1 VPRDPYEYFR
11 VEAREIRDGLG
22 RGILALE
29 KDPTPEIVA
38 SLLRLAHTLKG
49 AARVVRQPKIADHAH
64 AIEEALA
71 PVRESG
77 GSVERDLTDRLLT
90 LTDAISSEMVK
101 LDAPPA
107 ARPVETPSSAPVEE
121 DLPAPRPEVADLD
134 VVLDGLSEATV
145 QLRGLRRNA
154 AIVEKARRLSDRL
167 VEQTAPG
174 PMTEPTATA
183 RASAAKMR
191 STAEELRSLIASVE
205 RGLSGAIEQTDRELG
220 EVREAAERLRL
231 LPVSTLFTSLER
243 VARDTAPS
251 LGKEATFSARGGE
264 VRLEASVLHLVQSA
278 LIQMVRNAIAHGI
291 EPPTERARLGKPR
304 AGHIEL
310 EVIRRGNRVAF
321 TCRDDGRG
329 IDVDAVRRVAE
340 RRGLLPSDSEPR
352 AAGDILRL
360 LLKGGLTTA
369 GAVTHAAGRGIGL
382 DIVRDAA
389 KRLGGEVAVETNANR
404 GTTLTLDV
412 PLSLSALDALL
423 VDIGGVS
430 AAIPLAAIRR
440 TIRLSPGD
448 VTRTP
453 EGDAIVYEGK
463 VIPFVPLRRSLG
475 QKITPAHL
483 EAERSVVVIEGNTAL
498 AAVGVGR
505 LLGVSNV
512 IVRPL
517 PAMAAAA
524 AFVIG
529 ASLDADGVPRL
540 VLDPAALVS
549 DAVGRARTEPVPSA
563 ETAAV
568 VLVIDDSLTTRMMER
583 SILESAGYEVDLA
596 TSAEEGLD
604 KAHKRRY
611 QLFLVDVEMPGMDGF
626 SFVERTRADP
636 LLREVPAILVT
647 SRNAPEDRRRGIEAG
662 ASDYVVKGDFD
673 QNALLATIRRLVR
686 T

>member
-1 VPRDPYEYFR
+1 MARDPYEYFR
-11 VEAREIRDGLG
+11 IEAREIRDGLG
-22 RGILALE
+22 RGVLQLD
-29 KDPTPEIVA
+29 KGVTPEIVG

-49 AARVVRQPKIADHAH
+49 AARVVRQRRIAEHAH

-71 PVRESG
+71 PLRESA
-77 GSVERDLTDRLLT
+77 GSVERDLTDRLLS
-90 LTDAISSEMVK
+90 LTDAISSEISE
-101 LDAPPA
+101 LDAPPV
-107 ARPVETPSSAPVEE
+107 ARPAEGPPSSTGE
-121 DLPAPRPEVADLD
+121 DDLRAPRAEIADMD
-134 VVLDGLSEATV
+134 VLLDGVAEASA
-145 QLRGLRRNA
+145 QLRGMRRNA
-154 AIVEKARRLSDRL
+154 TAAEKARRLSDL
-167 VEQTAPG
+167 LLEQVAPS
-174 PMTEPTATA
+174 
-183 RASAAKMR
+183 SAAASGATGRAAATKVRTM
-191 STAEELRSLIASVE
+191 AEDLRGLIGDVE
-205 RGLSGAIEQTDRELG
+205 RNFSSAIEQTDRELR

-231 LPVSTLFTSLER
+231 QPVSTIFTSLER

-264 VRLEASVLHLVQSA
+264 VRLESAVLGLVQSA
-278 LIQMVRNAIAHGI
+278 LIQVVRNAIAHGI
-291 EPPTERARLGKPR
+291 EPPNERARIGKSR
-304 AGHIEL
+304 AGHVEL
-310 EVIRRGNRVAF
+310 NVTRRGNRVAF
-321 TCRDDGRG
+321 TCHDDGRG
-329 IDVDAVRRVAE
+329 IDFDAVRRVAE
-340 RRGLLPSDSEPR
+340 RRGLLPSDSAPR

-382 DIVRDAA
+382 DVVRDAA
-389 KRLGGEVAVETNANR
+389 KRLGGDVAVETNANR

-423 VDIGGVS
+423 VDVGGVS
-430 AAIPLAAIRR
+430 AAIPLAAVRR
-440 TIRLSPGD
+440 TLRLAPGD
-448 VTRTP
+448 ITRTP
-453 EGDAIVYEGK
+453 EGDALVYEGK
-463 VIPFVPLRRSLG
+463 VIPFAPLRRSLG
-475 QKITPAHL
+475 QKVTPGHF
-483 EAERSVVVIEGNTAL
+483 EAERSIVVVEGNAAL

-517 PAMAAAA
+517 PVMAAAA
-524 AFVIG
+524 VVVIG
-529 ASLDADGVPRL
+529 ASLDADGAPQL
-540 VLDPAALVS
+540 VLDPVALVS
-549 DAVGRARTEPVPSA
+549 DVVGRARTEPAPPA
-563 ETAAV
+563 EAPAV

-604 KAHKRRY
+604 KAHGRRY

-647 SRNAPEDRRRGIEAG
+647 SRNAPEDRRRGVEAG

-686 T
+686 R

>member
-1 VPRDPYEYFR
+1 MARDPYEYFR
-11 VEAREIRDGLG
+11 IEAREIRDGLG
-22 RGILALE
+22 RGVLQLDKGA
-29 KDPTPEIVA
+29 TPEIVA
-38 SLLRLAHTLKG
+38 GLLRLAHTLKG
-49 AARVVRQPKIADHAH
+49 AARVVRQPLIADHAH

-71 PVRESG
+71 PVRESEG
-77 GSVERDLTDRLLT
+77 RVERALTDRLLS
-90 LTDAISSEMVK
+90 LTDAISSEIAK
-101 LDAPPA
+101 LDAPTP
-107 ARPVETPSSAPVEE
+107 ARPVAPQASAPVED
-121 DLPAPRPEVADLD
+121 DLRAARPESADLD
-134 VVLDGLSEATV
+134 GLLDGVAEATT
-145 QLRGLRRNA
+145 QLRGLRRHA
-154 AIVEKARRLSDRL
+154 TAVEKARRLSDL
-167 VEQTAPG
+167 LIDQIAPG
-174 PMTEPTATA
+174 PVAESPSVLG
-183 RASAAKMR
+183 ASAKAR
-191 STAEELRSLIASVE
+191 STAVELRALIGGVE
-205 RGLSGAIEQTDRELG
+205 RDLSDAIEQTDRELR

-243 VARDTAPS
+243 VVRDTAPS
-251 LGKEATFSARGGE
+251 LGKEANFSARGGD
-264 VRLEASVLHLVQSA
+264 VRLEAAVLSLVQSA
-278 LIQMVRNAIAHGI
+278 LIQMVRNAVAHGL
-291 EPPTERARLGKPR
+291 EGPTERARIGKPR
-304 AGHIEL
+304 AGHVAL
-310 EVIRRGNRVAF
+310 DVARRGNRVAF

-329 IDVDAVRRVAE
+329 IDVDAVRRVAAQ
-340 RRGLLPSDSEPR
+340 RGLLPSDGEPR
-352 AAGDILRL
+352 AAAEILRL

-389 KRLGGEVAVETNANR
+389 KRLGGDVAVETNANR

-412 PLSLSALDALL
+412 PLSLSALDALI
-423 VDIGGVS
+423 VDVGGVS
-430 AAIPLAAIRR
+430 AAIPLAAVRR
-440 TIRLSPGD
+440 TIRLAEGD

-453 EGDAIVYEGK
+453 DGDAIVYEGK

-475 QKITPAHL
+475 QKASRAHFA
-483 EAERSVVVIEGNTAL
+483 AERSVVVIEGNTAL

-517 PAMAAAA
+517 PKMAAAA
-524 AFVIG
+524 TLVIG
-529 ASLDADGVPRL
+529 ASLDADGAPQL

-549 DAVGRARTEPVPSA
+549 DAVGRARTEPASA
-563 ETAAV
+563 PEAAV

-604 KAHKRRY
+604 KAHARRY

-626 SFVERTRADP
+626 SFVEQTRADP

-686 T
+686 R

>member
-1 VPRDPYEYFR
+1 VARDPYEYFR
-11 VEAREIRDGLG
+11 IEAREIRDGLG
-22 RGILALE
+22 RGILQLDKGA
-29 KDPTPEIVA
+29 TPEIVA
-38 SLLRLAHTLKG
+38 GLLRLAHTLKG
-49 AARVVRQPKIADHAH
+49 AARVVRQPTIAEHAH

-71 PVRESG
+71 PVRASG
-77 GSVERDLTDRLLT
+77 GPVDRDLTDRLLS
-90 LTDAISSEMVK
+90 LTDAISSEMAK

-107 ARPVETPSSAPVEE
+107 ARPVERPSNAPVED
-121 DLPAPRPEVADLD
+121 DLRTARPEIADLD
-134 VVLDGLSEATV
+134 VLLDSLAEATA
-145 QLRGLRRNA
+145 QLRGLRGHA
-154 AIVEKARRLSDRL
+154 TAVEKARRLSDL
-167 VEQTAPG
+167 LIGQIAPG
-174 PMTEPTATA
+174 PA
-183 RASAAKMR
+183 R
-191 STAEELRSLIASVE
+191 STAEELGNLIGGVE
-205 RGLSGAIEQTDRELG
+205 RNLSDAIEQTDRELR
-220 EVREAAERLRL
+220 EVREAAERMRL
-231 LPVSTLFTSLER
+231 LPVSALFTSLER
-243 VARDTAPS
+243 VVRDTAPS
-251 LGKEATFSARGGE
+251 LGKEAAFSARGGD
-264 VRLEASVLHLVQSA
+264 VRLEAAVLSLVQSA

-291 EPPTERARLGKPR
+291 EAPTERARVGKPR
-304 AGHIEL
+304 AGHVEL
-310 EVIRRGNRVAF
+310 EVSRRGNRVAF

-329 IDVDAVRRVAE
+329 IDVDAVRRVAVH
-340 RRGLLPSDSEPR
+340 RGLLPPDGEPR

-369 GAVTHAAGRGIGL
+369 GVVTHAAGRGIGL

-389 KRLGGEVAVETNANR
+389 KRLGGDVFVETNASR

-423 VDIGGVS
+423 VDVGGVS
-430 AAIPLAAIRR
+430 AAIPLAAVRR
-440 TIRLSPGD
+440 TIRLTEGD

-463 VIPFVPLRRSLG
+463 LIPFVPLRRSLG
-475 QKITPAHL
+475 QRVTPAHF
-483 EAERSVVVIEGNTAL
+483 AADRSVVVIEGNTAL
-498 AAVGVGR
+498 AAVGVGK

-524 AFVIG
+524 TFVVG
-529 ASLDADGVPRL
+529 ASLDADGAPQL

-549 DAVGRARTEPVPSA
+549 DAVGRARTAPAPAA

-626 SFVERTRADP
+626 SFVEQTRADP
-636 LLREVPAILVT
+636 QLREVPAILVT

-686 T
+686 R

>member
-1 VPRDPYEYFR
+1 VARDPYEYFR
-11 VEAREIRDGLG
+11 IEAREIRDGLS
-22 RGILALE
+22 RGILQLE
-29 KDPTPEIVA
+29 KGAAPEIVA
-38 SLLRLAHTLKG
+38 GLLRLAHTLKG
-49 AARVVRQPKIADHAH
+49 AARVVRQPTIANHAH

-77 GSVERDLTDRLLT
+77 GSVERDLTDRLLS
-90 LTDAISSEMVK
+90 LTDAISSEMAK
-101 LDAPPA
+101 LDAPPVARSA
-107 ARPVETPSSAPVEE
+107 ATQSSAPHE
-121 DLPAPRPEVADLD
+121 DDLGTTRAEIADMDAL
-134 VVLDGLSEATV
+134 LDGVAEATT

-154 AIVEKARRLSDRL
+154 TAVEKARRLSDL
-167 VEQTAPG
+167 LIEQMAPG
-174 PMTEPTATA
+174 PVGESAATIG
-183 RASAAKMR
+183 ASAIKAR
-191 STAEELRSLIASVE
+191 STAEDLRSLIGSVE
-205 RGLSGAIEQTDRELG
+205 RNLSGAIEQTDRELR

-243 VARDTAPS
+243 VVRDTAPS
-251 LGKEATFSARGGE
+251 LDKEATFSAWGGE
-264 VRLEASVLHLVQSA
+264 VRIEAAVLSVVLSA
-278 LIQMVRNAIAHGI
+278 LIQMVRNAVAHGI
-291 EPPTERARLGKPR
+291 EPPTERVRLGKPR

-310 EVIRRGNRVAF
+310 EVTRRGNRVAF

-340 RRGLLPSDSEPR
+340 QRGLLPADGAAR
-352 AAGDILRL
+352 AAGEILRV

-382 DIVRDAA
+382 DVVRDAA
-389 KRLGGEVAVETNANR
+389 KRLGGDVAVDTNANR

-412 PLSLSALDALL
+412 PLLLSALDALL
-423 VDIGGVS
+423 VDVGGVS
-430 AAIPLAAIRR
+430 AAIPLAAVRR
-440 TIRLSPGD
+440 TIRLTQGD

-463 VIPFVPLRRSLG
+463 VIPFVPLRRALG
-475 QKITPAHL
+475 QKITPAHF
-483 EAERSVVVIEGNTAL
+483 ETERSVVVIEGNTAL

-517 PAMAAAA
+517 PALAAAA
-524 AFVIG
+524 TFVIG
-529 ASLDADGVPRL
+529 ASLDADGAPQL

-549 DAVGRARTEPVPSA
+549 DAVGRARTEPAPSA
-563 ETAAV
+563 EAAAV

-626 SFVERTRADP
+626 SFVEQTRADP

-662 ASDYVVKGDFD
+662 ASDYVVKSDFD
-673 QNALLATIRRLVR
+673 QNALLATIRGLVR
-686 T
+686 R